1 MTSSSAG
8 TAKSPTGSAPTT
20 YLKEYMDS
28 VASLPGELQ
37 QNFLRIRALDC
48 RSQELHQNIAE
59 QCTLRLEEVM
69 ARNARFGGEG
79 GGGDHK
85 SAAIVAERTAAIE
98 RDQILGMKLANEKVT
113 LAMKT
118 YDLVDGHIRRLDKD
132 MRKLEE
138 QLKKE
143 REFLG
148 DAATDMKMLAFLGRP
163 TGDGTDGSKA
173 AAVGEGGGAGGL
185 SGEAGGAELGGGGGG
200 GGGGGAATVTRMVHL
215 DLDLPVDPNEPTYC
229 LCNQVSYGEMIACD
243 NPSCKIEWFHFECVG
258 LTSSD
263 DRPKGKWYCP
273 TCATTMKK
281 RKK

>member
-8 TAKSPTGSAPTT
+8 TTRSPTGSAPTT
-20 YLKEYMDS
+20 YLKEYMES

-37 QNFLRIRALDC
+37 QNFLRIRDLDC

-69 ARNARFGGEG
+69 ARNARCGGEG
-79 GGGDHK
+79 
-85 SAAIVAERTAAIE
+85 AVVAERTAAIE
-98 RDQILGMKLANEKVT
+98 RDQILCMKLADEKVT

-143 REFLG
+143 REFLF
-148 DAATDMKMLAFLGRP
+148 DTATDMKMLAFLGRP
-163 TGDGTDGSKA
+163 TGDGTDGSKG

-185 SGEAGGAELGGGGGG
+185 PGEAGGAELGGGAGGG
-200 GGGGGAATVTRMVHL
+200 GSATVTRMVNL

-229 LCNQVSYGEMIACD
+229 FCNQVSYGEMIACD

-258 LTSSD
+258 LTCSD
-263 DRPKGKWYCP
+263 NRPKGKWYCP

-281 RKK
+281 RKKK